1 MEREKGETIRQKLDE
16 EFSSLRNL
24 LYAVPAATATDD
36 GLSEQATSAQPAAS
50 DPPEPSIPKMPED
63 ELLLA
68 SQDLDYDQHVRE
80 LAFDK
85 RSKPKDRTKTEEELA
100 LEQKEVLEKA
110 ERKRQR
116 RMQGLDETESEISK
130 KRKRGGDDLE
140 DDFDEEAPGGLG
152 AGLGE
157 EASDGEISDGA
168 ISGGEGEEGSGEETS
183 GDEEID
189 EEESAKESADEAEG
203 EEGEQEELVATST
216 SKKGKAKKKQASTLN
231 QELPYTFPCPETH
244 DEFLEII
251 EEIDDKDVP
260 TVVQRIRTLHHT
272 SLAAQNKFKLQ
283 VYHLRS
289 ISFMID

>member
-24 LYAVPAATATDD
+24 LYAVPAATAAGD
-36 GLSEQATSAQPAAS
+36 GLSEQDTPAQPAAS
-50 DPPEPSIPKMPED
+50 NPPEPSIPKTPED

-100 LEQKEVLEKA
+100 LEQKEALEQA

-157 EASDGEISDGA
+157 EASDGEISDDA

-189 EEESAKESADEAEG
+189 EEESIKESADEAEG
-203 EEGEQEELVATST
+203 EEGEQEELVATSI
-216 SKKGKAKKKQASTLN
+216 SKKGKAKKTQASTLN

-272 SLAAQNKFKLQ
+272 SLASENKYKLQ
-283 VYHLRS
+283 VYHLHS
-289 ISFMID
+289 IAFMID

>member
-16 EFSSLRNL
+16 EFSCLRDL
-24 LYAVPAATATDD
+24 LYAVPATTTAGDA
-36 GLSEQATSAQPAAS
+36 SPEQDTPAQSAAS
-50 DPPEPSIPKMPED
+50 DPPKPSIPKTPED

-100 LEQKEVLEKA
+100 LDQKEVLEKA

-116 RMQGLDETESEISK
+116 RMLGLDENESESEGKPSK
-130 KRKRGGDDLE
+130 KRKRGGDNLE
-140 DDFDEEAPGGLG
+140 GDFDEEASGGLG

-157 EASDGEISDGA
+157 EASDGGICDDA
-168 ISGGEGEEGSGEETS
+168 IIGGEGQEEGGEENRDEESGEE
-183 GDEEID
+183 EFI
-189 EEESAKESADEAEG
+189 EESEAEAEG
-203 EEGEQEELVATST
+203 EEGEQEELVST
-216 SKKGKAKKKQASTLN
+216 GKSKKGKAKEKRASTLN

-251 EEIDDKDVP
+251 KEIDDKDVP

-272 SLAAQNKFKLQ
+272 SLASENKFKLQ
-283 VYHLRS
+283 VCRLTLTQ
-289 ISFMID
+289 